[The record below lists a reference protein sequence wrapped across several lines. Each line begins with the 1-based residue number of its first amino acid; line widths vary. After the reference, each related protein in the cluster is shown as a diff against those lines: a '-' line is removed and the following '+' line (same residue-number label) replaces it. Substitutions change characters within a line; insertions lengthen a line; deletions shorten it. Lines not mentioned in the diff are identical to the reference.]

1 MNKKT
6 VNLLLS
12 LIIVISVSINLF
24 WIFNYSNPINSEDMV
39 QLEPVIKL
47 IKNEPLQSNNEL
59 NLFSKTKSNFIKIYI
74 SNFQP
79 IIPFIYYLGS
89 KIYWH
94 PFSPLIVNLFFSVIL
109 ILFSYLIGKELF
121 NEKSGLL
128 AALMV
133 AFSQSI
139 LSYQRSIYDAFILIT
154 LFTINVFLFLK
165 SNNFNKLSW
174 SILWAIS
181 ASICIL
187 SRYTQIIYIIFI
199 LLFSFITSF
208 STHNNYKNNLTK
220 LLVFKKFLIP
230 ILIILIFVLPHYIL
244 GKNVVDLS
252 NNFFLRNIKKSNFEA
267 SSFFEFLIYPFFLI
281 NFQLGIFYFIM
292 FIISSIVYLK
302 TKKKKVNILLI
313 LFQIISSLM
322 FFSFIHLKNNVITS
336 MTIPLMLIFIS
347 GSIFNIKNKTIK
359 KFIAIII
366 IIYSL
371 LIILPLELPDKIN
384 NFTNSSKISSNQIKE
399 SMYYLFNSE
408 FKIINKDHFLV
419 SSYNLL
425 KYTKKTNYIND
436 TLKILIN
443 SSNKKDISILD
454 LSTNL
459 NEELQY
465 YNLFLKY
472 PINIDYTFGRL
483 IKNKTTNLSKL
494 NYYDFIILSEKNHS
508 TIDYINLPSYELSL
522 LDILKQKIINS
533 TSFVFIKKFPNF
545 RNNESNQ
552 LYIYKKV
559 KNT

>member
-1 MNKKT
+1 
-6 VNLLLS
+6 
-12 LIIVISVSINLF
+12 
-24 WIFNYSNPINSEDMV
+24 
-39 QLEPVIKL
+39 
-47 IKNEPLQSNNEL
+47 
-59 NLFSKTKSNFIKIYI
+59 
-74 SNFQP
+74 
-79 IIPFIYYLGS
+79 
-89 KIYWH
+89 
-94 PFSPLIVNLFFSVIL
+94 
-109 ILFSYLIGKELF
+109 
-121 NEKSGLL
+121 
-128 AALMV
+128 
-133 AFSQSI
+133 
-139 LSYQRSIYDAFILIT
+139 
-154 LFTINVFLFLK
+154 
-165 SNNFNKLSW
+165 
-174 SILWAIS
+174 
-181 ASICIL
+181 
-187 SRYTQIIYIIFI
+187 
-199 LLFSFITSF
+199 
-208 STHNNYKNNLTK
+208 
-220 LLVFKKFLIP
+220 
-230 ILIILIFVLPHYIL
+230 
-244 GKNVVDLS
+244 
-252 NNFFLRNIKKSNFEA
+252 
-267 SSFFEFLIYPFFLI
+267 
-281 NFQLGIFYFIM
+281 
-292 FIISSIVYLK
+292 
-302 TKKKKVNILLI
+302 
-313 LFQIISSLM
+313 
-322 FFSFIHLKNNVITS
+322 